1 MEEEEFP
8 RVAVT
13 VAGTQAG
20 ARAVVSSLSCI
31 IVRGPLGP
39 ESHISPFESPVLL
52 VWYGRRCKIL
62 SDVDTS
68 CVSTWSWSAIE
79 APFSVLEVVWWRI
92 VMIAE
97 SGDEES
103 NDGLICEDEVGFEWN
118 VCRPVWVRSR
128 SRKSFPVDYHHLSV
142 DDCPIGDTSL
152 PVWMVVMRP
161 VVGNGTAYARI
172 GLS

>member
-52 VWYGRRCKIL
+52 VWYGRRCKRL
-62 SDVDTS
+62 AETVYN
-68 CVSTWSWSAIE
+68 VHKE
-79 APFSVLEVVWWRI
+79 E
-92 VMIAE
+92 IAHR
-97 SGDEES
+97 SS
-103 NDGLICEDEVGFEWN
+103 SPVG
-118 VCRPVWVRSR
+118 
-128 SRKSFPVDYHHLSV
+128 
-142 DDCPIGDTSL
+142 
-152 PVWMVVMRP
+152 
-161 VVGNGTAYARI
+161 
-172 GLS
+172 